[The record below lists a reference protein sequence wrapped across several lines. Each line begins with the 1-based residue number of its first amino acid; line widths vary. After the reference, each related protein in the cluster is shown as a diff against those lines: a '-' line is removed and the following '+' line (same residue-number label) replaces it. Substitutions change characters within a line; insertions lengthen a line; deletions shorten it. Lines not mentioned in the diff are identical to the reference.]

1 MAEKIEIVN
10 GELKLTK
17 TGDVVITTMTKEEI
31 VGKKA
36 EAQTKVDHLNI
47 DLAAAQLE
55 VDKWNNILKEVEK
68 EK

>member
-55 VDKWNNILKEVEK
+55 VDKWKSILKEVEK

>member
-1 MAEKIEIVN
+1 MAEKTEIIN

-17 TGDVVITTMTKEEI
+17 TGDEIITTMTRAEV

-47 DLAAAQLE
+47 DLIEAQAE
-55 VDKWNNILKEVEK
+55 VTKWDDIIKEIDK
-68 EK
+68 